1 MMLKR
6 LTVGPLDAKVSA
18 PMSPST
24 LADASGR
31 EPVLVSWIAV
41 NNDPFE
47 RNRDRSY
54 RLVGE
59 KPISGPTLSLL
70 TDPGSEYAGRITD
83 AVFLLQGGEEA
94 ASHTRVYED
103 LVKALAEHCPTLR
116 LHPIVWDGADPT
128 DHSALFEF
136 LRERLPGVRRKFPG
150 RELVVH
156 VSPGTPSMHTIWVLM
171 AETGFIDAP
180 FRLVKSFRKEDRH
193 QGRSVVSPVHVGIDT
208 FYKRYQETRPRTVA
222 TQDEVI
228 RWDPARFRSEALARV
243 FREAQRVASLKVPV
257 LILGERGT
265 GKTTLAAWIRATS
278 PYRKAVLDEAWPAIA
293 CGQYTSETMRA
304 ELFGY
309 RKGAFTGAD
318 RDRDGLLHAADGDT
332 LFLDELG
339 DIAHDLQRLLI
350 KAIEE
355 GRFQRLGS
363 TEFEKTDF
371 RLITATNLPVLELS
385 QRIDPDFLDRVR
397 AFELRLPPLRD
408 IPEELDWMWDA
419 VLHGAAR
426 RAQVNRRYASLPEKE
441 RTRLLGVLRT
451 HPLPGNIRD
460 LLRVAWRFLAA
471 RADDHGPLAPT
482 EAVSYA
488 LEALDA
494 PEAPLDESSRML
506 ARTFAEG
513 RPLPESLLEQGPVQT
528 ENLFADLRKYLA
540 TEFRRI
546 AKERQLPI
554 DRVADVSERTLRTW
568 ARKESSGAPED

>member
-1 MMLKR
+1 MNL
-6 LTVGPLDAKVSA
+6 
-18 PMSPST
+18 ST
-24 LADASGR
+24 LVDTSGR

-54 RLVGE
+54 RLVDG
-59 KPISGPTLSLL
+59 KHVNGPTLALL

-83 AVFLLQGGEEA
+83 AVFLRQGGEEA
-94 ASHTRVYED
+94 EFHTRVYEE
-103 LVKALAEHCPTLR
+103 LVAALAERCPMLR
-116 LHPIVWDGADPT
+116 LHPIVWNGEDPT

-136 LRERLPGVRRKFPG
+136 LRERLPQVRRKFSG

-156 VSPGTPSMHTIWVLM
+156 VSPGTPSMHTVWVLM

-180 FRLVKSFRKEDRH
+180 FRLVKSFRQEDRH
-193 QGRSVVSPVHVGIDT
+193 QGRPLVNPVHVGIDT
-208 FYKRYQETRPRTVA
+208 FYKRYQETRPRTVS

-243 FREAQRVASLKVPV
+243 FREAQRVAPLKVPV

-265 GKTTLAAWIRATS
+265 GKTTLASWIRAAS
-278 PYRKAVLDEAWPAIA
+278 PYRKASLDEAWPAIA
-293 CGQYTSETMRA
+293 CGQYTSETMRT

-318 RDRDGLLHAADGDT
+318 RDRDGLLHAANGDT

-339 DIAHDLQRLLI
+339 DISHDLQRLLI
-350 KAIEE
+350 KAVEE

-363 TEFEKTDF
+363 TDFETTDF
-371 RLITATNLPVLELS
+371 RLITATNLPVSELA

-397 AFELRLPPLRD
+397 AFELRLPPIRD

-419 VLHGAAR
+419 VLTGAAR

-441 RTRLLGVLRT
+441 RTRLLAALRT

-460 LLRVAWRFLAA
+460 LFRVAWRFLAA
-471 RADDHGPLAPT
+471 RADDRWPLSPN

-488 LEALDA
+488 LEALETPADA
-494 PEAPLDESSRML
+494 SDESSRMI
-506 ARTFAEG
+506 AQAFAEN
-513 RPLPESLLEQGPVQT
+513 RPLPAPLLEQGPVQT
-528 ENLFADLRKYLA
+528 EDLFVDLRKYLA
-540 TEFRRI
+540 NELRRVS
-546 AKERQLPI
+546 KERKLPI
-554 DRVADVSERTLRTW
+554 TQVADVGERTLRSW